1 MADYN
6 IKGEMTLA
14 TGSFIASAKAA
25 SNSLNGLN
33 SSAQNTGV
41 GMNALG
47 GIMKKLA
54 AGAMAAYIV
63 KLGKES
69 VQAAQVAGA
78 AQNRLRML
86 LLATGGATE
95 DQIKILNQQAAAL
108 EQMTV
113 VSKDNITVVQSQL
126 ATFDL
131 GSKAI
136 ATMTPAIL
144 DYVVAEKG
152 AAASADEY
160 RQMTNGLALALNGQF
175 GALTRVGF
183 VLDAKTKADIK
194 SGTEM
199 ERAAAIVRVLNST
212 YKDFS
217 KTAGDTAAG
226 SQQKLATQV
235 GNLKQSF
242 GEVLLPVIQQ
252 VQGFMAT
259 KLIPVITG
267 LMEKFK
273 DGTAIKKFMSFLGG
287 LVKNLFDFGSA
298 IVQMVGPLLMN
309 VLVPAFIAVGA
320 AIVGVI
326 KVLGAIG
333 TFIKKNIDFFRG
345 LITVIAVLAAAYG
358 MLYVGIGIYN
368 VIAAVSLARTK
379 LMTAWTNRQAIAT
392 GALTIAQNALNMMM
406 SMNPIGL
413 ILAAA
418 VLLIAAFVGLWNH
431 STGFRKIMIAIG
443 KAGIMALGFLI
454 EMVGHLATGFIK
466 IQTGPLKLLL
476 KGLKLLG
483 VEAAGKVLDGIEN
496 MTDGVGNFFDGAA
509 KKVTGFADKLDGLEN
524 KKITLPKFSLPKA
537 TGNGK
542 IEMPDISGLD
552 PGNTDKTGDAKADK
566 LAAKIADL
574 KSKLKEIVSGYNDFI
589 KNDFLDGF
597 MKGPESARDNVL
609 KGLDEV
615 KKVFDAQQNIFE
627 AQGNTKGIA
636 NIQKQWEGLNTTIR
650 AGIADAMTVATEIE
664 NLSKELEKAY
674 DQLADAMR
682 SRMEGANAI
691 GQMFATP
698 FGTPSEISKAIAS
711 GEATVD
717 SVISM
722 YDKMVDAVNKRYDGI
737 DPARRD
743 SMVDMLT
750 TQTAKLVELAKKREA
765 AAKALEEAQKSLD
778 DVLEK
783 QASFKADVVGSIK
796 SFGTALADLSK
807 GNADNTIKVIKTASG
822 TVITQMA
829 DSKSGLNTIT
839 DQLKTRLQT
848 IKDFTKNIQELLGK
862 GLNKDYVKQLLEAG
876 PEAAGSTAALLA
888 TAGSDQVS
896 SINDLYGQINSA
908 SESFGTQMSATFY
921 GNAVSM
927 AQAMVD
933 GAKAEQASI
942 VAQMTTIKDAIEA
955 ALKPL
960 SDVGR
965 NIGDDLIQQMI
976 DALERKK
983 AAAVAQAQ
991 AIAAAMS
998 AAMAA
1003 AMANVGVSNVAT
1015 IAAPQPTAL
1024 DNAPKIVAPVTSPI
1038 VPYKPESGGNWQ
1050 GPIPVG
1056 ATRTSTGYTMD
1067 KPVPTVNVTINKN
1080 VEDAAVEGIMSR
1092 AILNAMR
1099 AK

>member
-25 SNSLNGLN
+25 SASLNGLN
-33 SSAQNTGV
+33 TSAQNTGV
-41 GMNALG
+41 GMNQLG

-54 AGAMAAYIV
+54 AGALATYII

-78 AQNRLRML
+78 AQNRLRQL

-95 DQIKILNQQAAAL
+95 EQIRILNQQAAAL
-108 EQMTV
+108 ENMTV

-160 RQMTNGLALALNGQF
+160 RSMTNGLALALNGQF

-183 VLDAKTKADIK
+183 VLDEKTKRDIK

-226 SQQKLATQV
+226 SAQKLSTQID
-235 GNLKQSF
+235 NLKQSF
-242 GEVLLPVIQQ
+242 GEMLLPTIQQ
-252 VQGFMAT
+252 VQGLIGS
-259 KLIPVITG
+259 KLIPVISG

-273 DGTAIKKFMSFLGG
+273 DGTAIKKFISFVTG
-287 LVKNLFDFGSA
+287 LVKNLFDFASA
-298 IVQMVGPLLMN
+298 IAQMVAPLLYN
-309 VLVPAFIAVGA
+309 VLVPAFLAVGA

-326 KVLGAIG
+326 KVLGTIG
-333 TFIKKNIDFFRG
+333 TFIKKNMDFFRG
-345 LITVIAVLAAAYG
+345 LIAVIATLALAYG
-358 MLYVGIGIYN
+358 MLYVGVGIYN
-368 VIAAVSLARTK
+368 VVAAISVARTK

-392 GALTIAQNALNMMM
+392 GALTVAQRMLNATMAF
-406 SMNPIGL
+406 NPIGL
-413 ILAAA
+413 ILAAV
-418 VLLIAAFVGLWNH
+418 VLLIGAFVILWNR
-431 STGFRKIMIAIG
+431 SESFRKMIINIAKVGVKGIG
-443 KAGIMALGFLI
+443 YLI
-454 EMVGHLATGFIK
+454 SMVGDFAVGLIK
-466 IQTGPLKLLL
+466 IATGPLTLLL

-483 VEAAGKVLDGIEN
+483 VDAAGKALDGIKN
-496 MTDGVGNFFDGAA
+496 MTDGIGGFFDGAA
-509 KKVTGFADKLDGLEN
+509 KKVTDFAGKLDGLEN
-524 KKITLPKFSLPKA
+524 KKIGLPKFSLPKGDA
-537 TGNGK
+537 KGPAL
-542 IEMPDISGLD
+542 PDISGLD
-552 PGNTDKTGDAKADK
+552 PGDTEGRADTKADK
-566 LAAKIADL
+566 LKAKIADL
-574 KSKLKEIVSGYNDFI
+574 KSKLKEIVGGYNDFI
-589 KNDFLDGF
+589 KNDFAAGF
-597 MKGPESARDNVL
+597 MKGSEGARDNIL
-609 KGLDEV
+609 KGLDEL
-615 KKVFDAQQNIFE
+615 KKIFDAQQNILE
-627 AQGNTKGIA
+627 AKSDTKGIA
-636 NIQKQWEGLNTTIR
+636 NIQKQWDSINGTIR
-650 AGIADAMTVATEIE
+650 SGIEESMKVAGEIE
-664 NLSKELEKAY
+664 ELSNQLEKAY
-674 DQLADAMR
+674 DELADAMR
-682 SRMEGANAI
+682 TRMEGANSI

-698 FGTPSEISKAIAS
+698 FGQPSEIAKAIAS

-717 SVISM
+717 SVINM
-722 YDKMVDAVNKRYDGI
+722 YDKMVDAVNKRYEGI
-737 DPARRD
+737 DPAKRD
-743 SMVDMLT
+743 AMVNMLT
-750 TQTAKLVELAKKREA
+750 DQTAKLVALAKRREA
-765 AAKALEEAQKSLD
+765 ASKALEEAQKSLD
-778 DVLEK
+778 DVLQK
-783 QASFKADVVGSIK
+783 QASFKSDVVSSIK

-807 GNADNTIKVIKTASG
+807 GNADNTIKVIKTAAG
-822 TVITQMA
+822 TVITQMS
-829 DSKSGLNTIT
+829 DSKSGINTIT

-848 IKDFTKNIQELLGK
+848 IKDFTKNIQELLAK
-862 GLNKDYVKQLLEAG
+862 GMNKDYVQQLLNAG

-896 SINDLYGQINSA
+896 TINDLYAQIGSA
-908 SESFGTQMSATFY
+908 SETFGTEMSTTFY

-933 GAKAEQASI
+933 GAKAEEAAI
-942 VAQMTTIKDAIEA
+942 IAQMTSIKDAIEA

-960 SDVGR
+960 SNVGM

-983 AAAVAQAQ
+983 AAAVAQAE

-998 AAMAA
+998 AAMTAA
-1003 AMANVGVSNVAT
+1003 LSKIGVTGAAT
-1015 IAAPQPTAL
+1015 Y
-1024 DNAPKIVAPVTSPI
+1024 VAPV
-1038 VPYKPESGGNWQ
+1038 VPTPTPT
-1050 GPIPVG
+1050 PIPTP
-1056 ATRTSTGYTMD
+1056 A
-1067 KPVPTVNVTINKN
+1067 PVPAPQVTPVDWRGIPVAGVNTTTREGIEKASVPSVAVNVTINKN
-1080 VEDAAVEGIMSR
+1080 IEDAAIEGIMTRSV
-1092 AILNAMR
+1092 LNAMNTR